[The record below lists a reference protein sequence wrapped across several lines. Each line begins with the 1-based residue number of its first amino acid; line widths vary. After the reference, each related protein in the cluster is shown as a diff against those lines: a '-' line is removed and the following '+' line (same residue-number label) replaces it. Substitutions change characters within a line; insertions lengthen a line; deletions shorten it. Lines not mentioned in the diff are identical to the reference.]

1 MKLSSKIISVFLI
14 SLFLVACSTIKEPEL
29 VSVEKIQLDLDSKS
43 ESKNEF
49 SVISIMKIYNP
60 NWFTIKSNE
69 VNFKVYIDTFFVGKA
84 NIIGELN
91 LKKRDTGNVKVCLK
105 LQKDFLESKINF
117 KDTLQFSL
125 LGSADIPYFPK
136 IYYFNLKYKI
146 KASDFVNSISDG
158 LINEGNIKINEVK
171 INNLSINNI
180 QFNVLFNINNNINM
194 DYVINKLDVD
204 IYNSK
209 AFKKV
214 IGNSSLNE
222 PMNIKANSVNEF
234 STIVNVNTIKLGA
247 SLINSVMNKQNSLFM
262 NVNAIVSY
270 KNILVPFTIRKEVEY
285 NPLTLE
291 IKLK

>member
-1 MKLSSKIISVFLI
+1 MKFNYKIASLLFILLI
-14 SLFLVACSTIKEPEL
+14 LVACSTLKDPKL
-29 VSVEKIQLDLDSKS
+29 VSVDKIQLDMDSTT
-43 ESKNEF
+43 EIQNN
-49 SVISIMKIYNP
+49 ISIISSMKIYNP

-69 VNFKVYIDTFFVGKA
+69 VDFKVYIDTFFVGKA

-136 IYYFNLKYKI
+136 KYYFNLEYKI
-146 KASDFVNSISDG
+146 KSSDFVNSITDG
-158 LINEGNIKINEVK
+158 LINEGNIKIKEVK
-171 INNLSINNI
+171 IDNLSVSNI
-180 QFNVLFNINNNINM
+180 QFNVLFNVNNTINM
-194 DYVINKLDVD
+194 DYVINKLEVD

-209 AFKKV
+209 SFNKV

-234 STIVNVNTIKLGA
+234 STTVNVNTLKLGA

-270 KNILVPFTIRKEVEY
+270 KNILFPFTIRKEVEY
-285 NPLTLE
+285 NPLTLQ
-291 IKLK
+291 IRLK